1 MTKENKDKDLFD
13 IFKQELDKDTE
24 ETNGDV
30 GKVLN
35 WKDEEPIDLLE
46 GDGLIEFDENDE
58 KPEDLE
64 SSGLNLYTEKTKPL
78 VEETE
83 GDIESIE
90 EILIEDTDNKSVE
103 IEIEEKPVEVVEEN
117 NPTTTQL
124 SSLRNSN
131 SLNDMVIPEDLVNQV
146 DKTLS
151 EMGDK
156 TQSEINK
163 VSTEINKELDKV
175 DSERKAI
182 DSLLEELSGD
192 EIEVVKEDEIEIVT
206 FKKETENAEET
217 DYKIEPYKELYSVPA
232 EEIKPQIEKGNFTM
246 ETERNLNPVENTPKF
261 NEELPI
267 AGSVASTSLANI
279 LNKMLNVAKIAP
291 PTSRVPLELRK
302 NLENSGEISVAI
314 DNKMMSELTAEEED
328 ALKEMNIGV
337 IRGTTH
343 TSAFYIETPSTHLM
357 YREKKELDSMNKY
370 LTILTE
376 SISSGKAAE
385 LPIYIKNG
393 NTKLRILTSQE
404 LQRLIDVLKEAYN
417 VKLESEFLK
426 VTIK

>member
-1 MTKENKDKDLFD
+1 MTKANKDKNLFD
-13 IFKQELDKDTE
+13 IFKQELARDTE

-46 GDGLIEFDENDE
+46 GDGLIEFDE

-64 SSGLNLYTEKTKPL
+64 SSGLNLYTEKTIPL

-246 ETERNLNPVENTPKF
+246 EAERKLNPVENISKF
-261 NEELPI
+261 NEELPVSDS
-267 AGSVASTSLANI
+267 ASSTSLANI

-314 DNKMMSELTAEEED
+314 DNKMMSELTADEED
-328 ALKEMNIGV
+328 TLKEMNIGV

>member
-46 GDGLIEFDENDE
+46 GDGLIEFDE

-64 SSGLNLYTEKTKPL
+64 SSGLNLYTEKTIPL

-90 EILIEDTDNKSVE
+90 EILIEDTNNKSVE
-103 IEIEEKPVEVVEEN
+103 IEIEEKPVEVTEEN
-117 NPTTTQL
+117 SPTTTQL
-124 SSLRNSN
+124 SSLRDSN
-131 SLNDMVIPEDLVNQV
+131 ALNDMVIPEDLVNQV

-156 TQSEINK
+156 TQNEINK

-206 FKKETENAEET
+206 FKKEAESAEET

-246 ETERNLNPVENTPKF
+246 EAERKLNPVENTSKF

-267 AGSVASTSLANI
+267 ADSSSSTSLANI

-314 DNKMMSELTAEEED
+314 DNKMMSELTADEED
-328 ALKEMNIGV
+328 TLKEMNIGV

-393 NTKLRILTSQE
+393 NTKLRILTLQE

-417 VKLESEFLK
+417 VKLESEFLR